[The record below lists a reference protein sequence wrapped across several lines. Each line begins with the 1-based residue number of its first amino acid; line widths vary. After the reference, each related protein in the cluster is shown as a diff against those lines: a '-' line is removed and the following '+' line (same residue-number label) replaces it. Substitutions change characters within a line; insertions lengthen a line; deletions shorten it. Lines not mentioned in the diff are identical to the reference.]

1 MDVNEGTPREIIRG
15 VLTTTSVSKSARSVR
30 PRTTPRAFKVRETPV
45 NPPSQAEVASRMLT
59 RSRSANKRKAPLAI
73 ATTPSDSTTPRTLIS
88 GFLQIAPVAKSAVKL
103 KKPKT
108 VPAEKSEAKRGTT
121 RASLHDDNTPRSTIQ
136 NVLREAIAET
146 PVEPTFSPS
155 TETEDDMTP
164 QQANDSKNQSSHMIS
179 TAPNENKPDTAKKS
193 DERTTTGQSD
203 EINIEVASRSQ
214 DSLEERE
221 DTMPNVND
229 ISGLNSTSSIMV
241 TADQALQ
248 TDTVISDDAV
258 QHKSGKWQ
266 DLVTPKLPLNILAAG
281 GRQSS
286 ASKNDE
292 VKRAAGAK
300 KFFGGK
306 PPTGKVNAVKS
317 SKYNGLEKTLP
328 ASVFLINSG
337 FHLKLLSSQL
347 AIPKGSQLF
356 FKQISSDL
364 MAYCQHAHRTTIE
377 LSDVELL
384 MKRQGFITENQ
395 SLYSLVE
402 KRIKDSQLSASINQ
416 KLVESGERERLKEL
430 LRTKLIECGWRD
442 KLRSHCK
449 EVIKQ
454 KGLENVTVDDLVA
467 EITPTGR
474 GEVWVPTT
482 LR

>member
-1 MDVNEGTPREIIRG
+1 MDVNETTPREIIRG

-30 PRTTPRAFKVRETPV
+30 PRTTPRVVKVRETPV

-59 RSRSANKRKAPLAI
+59 RSRSANKRKAPFAS

-88 GFLQIAPVAKSAVKL
+88 GFLQIAPVAKSAVKV

-108 VPAEKSEAKRGTT
+108 VPPEISEAKSGKT
-121 RASLHDDNTPRSTIQ
+121 RASLHNDNTPRSTIQ

-164 QQANDSKNQSSHMIS
+164 QQSNDSKNQSPHMIS
-179 TAPNENKPDTAKKS
+179 TAPNEDKTDTVEKS

-203 EINIEVASRSQ
+203 DVNIEVASGSQ

-221 DTMPNVND
+221 DAMPNFSSSFND
-229 ISGLNSTSSIMV
+229 DSASSIMV

-258 QHKSGKWQ
+258 QHKSGMWQ
-266 DLVTPKLPLNILAAG
+266 DLVTPKLPLNIPAAG
-281 GRQSS
+281 GKQSP

-292 VKRAAGAK
+292 AERAAGAK
-300 KFFGGK
+300 KFFGRK
-306 PPTGKVNAVKS
+306 PPTGKVDTAKS
-317 SKYNGLEKTLP
+317 SKKPTGPKMPTNLVRDIFQHFSQ
-328 ASVFLINSG
+328 A
-337 FHLKLLSSQL
+337 KLSREALQ
-347 AIPKGSQLF
+347 AVENGSQLF

-402 KRIKDSQLSASINQ
+402 KYLPLEYRQEIIPTVHAGNKI
-416 KLVESGERERLKEL
+416 VLK
-430 LRTKLIECGWRD
+430 
-442 KLRSHCK
+442 
-449 EVIKQ
+449 
-454 KGLENVTVDDLVA
+454 
-467 EITPTGR
+467 
-474 GEVWVPTT
+474 
-482 LR
+482 